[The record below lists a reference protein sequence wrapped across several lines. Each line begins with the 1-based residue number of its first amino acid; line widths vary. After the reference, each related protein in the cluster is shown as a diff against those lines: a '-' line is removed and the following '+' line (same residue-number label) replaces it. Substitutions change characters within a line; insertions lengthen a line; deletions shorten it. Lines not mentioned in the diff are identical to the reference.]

1 MCFSLFCNFRSCRN
15 CSSLKEA
22 ALRGGVDGYPSAV
35 VTCVLSLSS
44 PSQALMKPV
53 SHCLQQ
59 RRQSGKEEYVCLLL
73 CTHRHCQMHLLRHTP
88 HLSLQRNCVQSLR
101 KILLRWK
108 KVDSSHQCGLVFSQF
123 KCSACCSHSWWST
136 YLQQVTP
143 GPLSNAYWRWV
154 PHSCTRWTVYDL
166 IHDSWKSENVF
177 LEQVA
182 LDLVMDFFFFSS
194 LCFRILK
201 DNEQLSSR
209 TQPRDCK
216 VI

>member
-1 MCFSLFCNFRSCRN
+1 MCFSLLCNFCSCRN

-35 VTCVLSLSS
+35 VTCVFSLSS

-108 KVDSSHQCGLVFSQF
+108 KVDSFTSVGWYSLSLSAQLVVLTAGDPLICSRSPQGPCQMLTGVGSHTAAHGELFMIWFTIHKSLRMFSWNRL
-123 KCSACCSHSWWST
+123 H
-136 YLQQVTP
+136 
-143 GPLSNAYWRWV
+143 
-154 PHSCTRWTVYDL
+154 WTWL
-166 IHDSWKSENVF
+166 WI
-177 LEQVA
+177 
-182 LDLVMDFFFFSS
+182 FFFQVFV
-194 LCFRILK
+194 F
-201 DNEQLSSR
+201 EY
-209 TQPRDCK
+209 
-216 VI
+216 